1 MNILLVYPRYPDT
14 FWSFRHALRFI
25 SKKASLPPLGLLTVA
40 SMLPREWEQRLID
53 MNVRPLKDEA
63 LQWADYVFISAM
75 AVQRESA
82 REVIDRC
89 KRMGVKTVAGGPLFT
104 AAHEEFDDID
114 HLVLNEAE
122 KTLAPFVE
130 DLRKGSPQHCY
141 TTREWPDLKKTPIPR
156 WELLTMKDYVS
167 MNIQYS
173 RGCPFKCEFC
183 DIIVLNGR
191 VPRTKGREQIVA
203 ELASLY
209 DHGWRGPVFFVD
221 DNFIGHRKKLRAEIL
236 PAITQWMEERNF
248 PFSFF
253 TEASIDL
260 SDDEELMQ
268 LMVTAGFDT
277 VFVGIETPHEESLTE
292 CSKLQNKNRDLV
304 ASVKKIQQHGLQV
317 MGGFI
322 VGFDNDPPSI
332 FERQINF
339 IQKSGIVTAMV
350 GMLNAPRGTR
360 LYKRLHKENRLVHA
374 PTGENTDCSINFV
387 PKMGYET
394 LVAGYEKVV
403 KTIYTPSNY
412 YKRIRTFF
420 RDYNRPPGQQS
431 PPLDFRYLKAFLKS
445 LWLLGIRGRERF
457 QYWRLLVSTLLRRP
471 RSINLAVT
479 LAIYGFHFRK
489 VFKEL
494 AWVPGEKGI
503 IVRGNPH
510 RSSFF

>member
-1 MNILLVYPRYPDT
+1 MMNILLVYPRYPDT
-14 FWSFRHALRFI
+14 FWSFRHALKFI
-25 SKKASLPPLGLLTVA
+25 SKRASFPPLGLLTVA
-40 SMLPREWEQRLID
+40 SMLPQEWEKRLID

-82 REVIDRC
+82 QEVIDRC
-89 KRMGVKTVAGGPLFT
+89 KKIGVKTVAGGPLFT
-104 AAHEEFDDID
+104 AAHEEFSDVD

-122 KTLAPFVE
+122 KTLPPFVE
-130 DLRKGSPQHCY
+130 DLRNGCPRHCY
-141 TTREWPDLKKTPIPR
+141 TSREWPDLKETPIPL
-156 WELLTMKDYVS
+156 WALLDMKDYAS

-173 RGCPFKCEFC
+173 RGCPFNCEFC

-191 VPRTKGREQIVA
+191 VPRTKGREQIVD

-221 DNFIGHRKKLRAEIL
+221 DNFIGHRKKLKAEIM
-236 PAITQWMEERNF
+236 PAIIEWIRERDF

-268 LMVTAGFDT
+268 LMVEAGFDT

-292 CSKLQNKNRDLV
+292 CSKLQNRNRDLV
-304 ASVKKIQQHGLQV
+304 ASVQKIQQYGLQV
-317 MGGFI
+317 TGGFI
-322 VGFDNDPPSI
+322 VGFDSDPPSI

-350 GMLNAPRGTR
+350 GLLNAPRGTR
-360 LYKRLHKENRLVHA
+360 LYKRLYKENRLVHGF
-374 PTGENTDCSINFV
+374 TGDNTDCSINFV

-394 LVAGYEKVV
+394 LVAGYEQVV
-403 KTIYTPSNY
+403 KTIYAPSNY

-420 RDYNRPPGQQS
+420 REYRPYSIQT
-431 PPLDFRYLKAFLKS
+431 PPVNFPYLKAFLKS
-445 LWLLGIRGRERF
+445 IWLLGIRGSERF

-471 RSINLAVT
+471 RSIPLAIT

-489 VFKEL
+489 VFDGL
-494 AWVPGEKGI
+494 VRVPSEGGI
-503 IVRGNPH
+503 V
-510 RSSFF
+510 